1 MYRLGRFFVMLLVVT
16 SAAAQLP
23 HPDHIVIVIEENKG
37 YEDVIG
43 SPDAPY
49 LNELVTRGALLTA
62 SYGLHHPS
70 QPNYVELFSGGEH
83 GVCNDRCHRQLIT
96 APNLAKSLV
105 DAGKTFIG
113 YAENLTNECTEDLFV
128 RRHCPWLDFNGIDSS
143 ASLDFKS
150 FPKTPDGFKNEL
162 PVVAIVIP
170 NLVDDMHSPS
180 SSIKRHPHQ
189 SDISNEVGNGD
200 QWLKDHLDAYA
211 TWAVANNS
219 LLIITW
225 DEDSSSYRYPL
236 SCKRG
241 ITTDPRKKQNHI
253 PTLLIGA
260 HVIPGSTSTM
270 VVTHYNVLRTILDME
285 NLPPLGGSAAAQAI
299 TGIWQ

>member
-1 MYRLGRFFVMLLVVT
+1 MYRLSRFFVMLLVAT

-37 YEDVIG
+37 YKDVIG
-43 SPDAPY
+43 SPNAPY
-49 LNELVTRGALLTA
+49 LNNELMKRGALLTS

-70 QPNYVELFSGGEH
+70 QPNYVELFSGDEH
-83 GVCNDRCHRQLIT
+83 GVCNDICPALIT
-96 APNLAKSLV
+96 APNLAASLL

-113 YAENLTNECTEDLFV
+113 YAENLTNECTEDLFA
-128 RRHCPWLDFNGIDSS
+128 RRHCPWLDFAGIPSS
-143 ASLDFKS
+143 ASLDFTS
-150 FPKTPDGFKNEL
+150 FPQTPTGFDKL
-162 PVVAIVIP
+162 PAVAIVIP

-180 SSIKRHPHQ
+180 SHLKRSLHIGDT
-189 SDISNEVGNGD
+189 SGEVRSGD

-219 LLIITW
+219 LLVITW
-225 DEDSSSYRYPL
+225 DEDSSFNVPPT
-236 SCKRG
+236 SCEHG
-241 ITTDPRKKQNHI
+241 ITTAPPKNHI
-253 PTLLIGA
+253 PTFLIGA
-260 HVIPGSTSTM
+260 HVLPGSTSTM

-285 NLPPLGGSAAAQAI
+285 NLPPLGGSATAQAI